1 MKWTA
6 LELSLTSL
14 IFGVLYSSVMIYI
27 INYFKGLKMRDLL
40 LVGAASL
47 AFANFG
53 NYALYYAESIP
64 FWLQFTIQIVMS
76 CFQGMATDLP
86 QIAVI
91 GRFSKKCPEGFES
104 TGITLLIS
112 FSNTA
117 VLLSGISAANLL
129 QTFAVR
135 TGHYDNLIYPVIY
148 THYYSLVLV
157 FICPFFAIW

>member
-1 MKWTA
+1 MKWSS
-6 LELSLTSL
+6 LSLSLTSL
-14 IFGVLYSSVMIYI
+14 IFGILYSSAMIYV
-27 INYFKGLKMRDLL
+27 INSFKGLKMSNLL
-40 LVGAASL
+40 LLGAASL
-47 AFANFG
+47 ALANFG

-76 CFQGMATDLP
+76 CFQGVSTDLP

-91 GRFSKKCPEGFES
+91 GRFSKECPEGFES

-117 VLLSGISAANLL
+117 VLFSGISAAHLL
-129 QTFAVR
+129 QTFDVR

-148 THYYSLVLV
+148 THYYTLILV
-157 FICPFFAIW
+157 FICPLFAIW